1 MYKSISHILLSIVI
15 LLNGMGYSLIQADF
29 VLNRETI
36 SELFCINQ
44 DKPEL
49 ACDGK
54 CELDRRLGEAQEHE
68 ENRKTF
74 VQEEVLLMY
83 TLPAKGYHIETYWKE
98 FHPILGV
105 LDVFEIDFLNDK
117 DFFHPPRS

>member
-1 MYKSISHILLSIVI
+1 MTKNISHIVLSIVI

-29 VLNRETI
+29 VLNRDAI
-36 SELFCINQ
+36 AELFCINQ

-74 VQEEVLLMY
+74 VQEEVMLVY
-83 TLPAKGYHIETYWKE
+83 TLPAKGFNIEKYWKE
-98 FHPILGV
+98 FHPIFGV
-105 LDVFEIDFLNDK
+105 LDELEIDLINYK
-117 DFFHPPRS
+117 DFFHPPQC